1 MLTRGHACCFLG
13 FPPPHTG
20 PVLYTLTNA
29 VVDAKY
35 HLDARKERPLMYD
48 RFARLLNAIEVDA
61 LRDLGH
67 VVVRSEHFFLRPSV
81 LFYACDRLIGQ

>member
-1 MLTRGHACCFLG
+1 M
-13 FPPPHTG
+13 
-20 PVLYTLTNA
+20 LYTLTNA

-48 RFARLLNAIEVDA
+48 RYAKLLNAIEVDA

-67 VVVRSEHFFLRPSV
+67 VRSFFAFSSILHTRS
-81 LFYACDRLIGQ
+81 LHSRRWLK